1 VIRTQELLE
10 ARKID
15 GGQFFLRFWFSK
27 TLKKHYKF
35 GTKKVLS
42 DVIWAIRKF
51 QPDVI
56 INRFD
61 HRTAGTTH
69 AIIQRQQY

>member
-15 GGQFFLRFWFSK
+15 GGEQFFVLMILVSK

-35 GTKKVLS
+35 GTKKSAL
-42 DVIWAIRKF
+42 
-51 QPDVI
+51 
-56 INRFD
+56 
-61 HRTAGTTH
+61 
-69 AIIQRQQY
+69 